1 MQTILNKYKS
11 GALFSIK
18 LLLSIEKYYIYY
30 HKNDGSASIFAM
42 MSEEEF
48 EI

>member
-1 MQTILNKYKS
+1 MHYALMGNMRLPFIDSSLFIL
-11 GALFSIK
+11 
-18 LLLSIEKYYIYY
+18 YY
-30 HKNDGSASIFAM
+30 HKNDGSASIFGM

>member
-1 MQTILNKYKS
+1 MRGDTEKIKS

-18 LLLSIEKYYIYY
+18 LLLNIEKYY
-30 HKNDGSASIFAM
+30 HKNDDSASIFGM